1 MCTNTNPFHHWLW
14 LLDYVLIKSCIT
26 PPLSSLLCW
35 KPLCLFPKRL
45 SNFDLSNHRTI
56 ILFTPVH
63 FKWVQAQK
71 RHFPFVCI
79 CFCLF
84 GALLTCICGHYD
96 NLFPPTIVWKKMSQ
110 PMQLFPLQNHVCV
123 PLWPKVL
130 DSSALVSLCTDSFN
144 IHCTWLNL
152 QLLCNILLRNS

>member
-26 PPLSSLLCW
+26 PPSPAFYVGNRCVYFQRDFQILTCPTTGQLSCSPQCILNEYRP
-35 KPLCLFPKRL
+35 KKDIFPLFVYVFVFLVLFW
-45 SNFDLSNHRTI
+45 H
-56 ILFTPVH
+56 V
-63 FKWVQAQK
+63 
-71 RHFPFVCI
+71 FVGTMTI
-79 CFCLF
+79 CFHQQLF
-84 GALLTCICGHYD
+84 E
-96 NLFPPTIVWKKMSQ
+96 KKMSQ